1 MNKFETLELIKWE
14 TRGTS
19 LVARLAAARTTAEKV
34 KLERELLQASIAVRR
49 LSPAVIQTA
58 AA

>member
-14 TRGTS
+14 TRGTN
-19 LVARLAAARTTAEKV
+19 LLTRLAAARTQAEKSR
-34 KLERELLQASIAVRR
+34 LEIELQKASTAVRR
-49 LSPAVIQTA
+49 LSPAAIQIA